1 MPNDDIT
8 HPIPDLTGY
17 ITEGQIFIDR
27 QLHNKQI
34 YPPINVLPSLSR
46 LMKSA
51 IGEGFTRIDHPEVSN
66 QLYAFYAQGKDTL
79 AMKAVVG
86 EEALTEDDKR
96 FLEFL
101 DQFENKFLRQGP
113 YDERNIFDSLD
124 ICWKL
129 LRLFPDKLLKKINQK
144 NLDQFYRRKDEIERI
159 EKEKYDDAKAK

>member
-27 QLHNKQI
+27 NLHNRQI

-51 IGEGFTRIDHPEVSN
+51 IGEGFTRVDHPEVSN
-66 QLYAFYAQGKDTL
+66 QLYAFYAIGKDTQ

-86 EEALTEDDKR
+86 EEALTEDDR
-96 FLEFL
+96 LYLEFL
-101 DQFENKFLRQGP
+101 ERFEGQFLRQGP
-113 YDERNIFDSLD
+113 YDARDIFKSLD
-124 ICWKL
+124 TAWSL
-129 LRLFPDKLLKKINQK
+129 LRLFPDKMLKKINPK
-144 NLDQFYRRKDEIERI
+144 NLEKFYKRKDEIERI
-159 EKEKYDDAKAK
+159 EREKKEEAKDK